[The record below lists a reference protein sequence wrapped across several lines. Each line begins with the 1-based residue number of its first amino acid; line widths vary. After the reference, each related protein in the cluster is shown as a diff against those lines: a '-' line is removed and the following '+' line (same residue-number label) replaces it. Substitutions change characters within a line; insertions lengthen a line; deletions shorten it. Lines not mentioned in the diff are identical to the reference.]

1 MADNRGENLMNV
13 QNRSWLCAAAAAMLC
28 ACAGV
33 GTQARPEDIARL
45 ERKITASPADNAART
60 QLGLAYYQGKRFQD
74 ARATFDK
81 LVAEGSRDGAV
92 YLYLGLTDEELK
104 DYQGARGAYTKYLD
118 VAKSASGKKDVQSR
132 LALLARK
139 ELRDQAKIA
148 IQREQDLSDQP
159 PTARSVAVF
168 PFRLVGADERLKPLQ
183 PALADMM
190 ITDLQL
196 SGAIISVERVRVQSM
211 LDEMLLG
218 EGGYTTPETGAR
230 AGRLLRAE
238 TVVQGV
244 VTAADQD
251 QLRMDASVL
260 NVAAR
265 SNKGDVGNDGK
276 LAAVFDIEKKM
287 VFGILD
293 LLGVQLTASERE
305 KINENRTEN
314 VLAFLAYG
322 QGLQAADK
330 GNYQEATRFFRQ
342 ATQLDPSFGR
352 AQQQQTETVQL
363 QQGENVTP
371 EKVQQVAATESPATA
386 PATAAASSTAE
397 LAKATASDVN
407 PSPAGNLTQGGTTN
421 PGNNTTTGDDRHP
434 AQEGQ
439 QQEGATQATHARITI
454 TIPRPN

>member
-1 MADNRGENLMNV
+1 MTKRAQSPR
-13 QNRSWLCAAAAAMLC
+13 WLAGLITVSLAVG
-28 ACAGV
+28 CAGV

-45 ERKITASPADNAART
+45 ERKVTATPADAESRA
-60 QLGLAYYQGKRFQD
+60 QLGLAYYQAKRFQD
-74 ARATFDK
+74 ARTTFDR
-81 LVAEGSRDGAV
+81 LATEGSRDGAV
-92 YLYLGLTDEELK
+92 YLYLGLTNEELK
-104 DYQGARGAYTKYLD
+104 DYQGARNAYTKYLD
-118 VAKSASGKKDVQSR
+118 VAKSAGGRKDVQSR

-139 ELRDQAKIA
+139 ELRDEAKVA

-168 PFRLVGADERLKPLQ
+168 PFRLVGGDDRLKPLQ
-183 PALADMM
+183 AALADMM

-196 SGAIISVERVRVQSM
+196 SGGIVSVERVRVQSM

-218 EGGYTTPETGAR
+218 EAGYTTPETGAR

-260 NVAAR
+260 NVVAR

-276 LAAVFDIEKKM
+276 LTAVFDIEKKM

-293 LLGVQLTASERE
+293 LLGIQLTPTERE

-330 GNYQEATRFFRQ
+330 GNYQEASRFFRQ
-342 ATQLDPSFGR
+342 ATDLDPRFNR
-352 AQQQQTETVQL
+352 AQQQHTENIQL
-363 QQGENVTP
+363 QQGENVTT
-371 EKVQQVAATESPATA
+371 EKVQQVASIESPTI
-386 PATAAASSTAE
+386 AAATVQTAQSNTD
-397 LAKATASDVN
+397 LAKQTASDVN
-407 PSPAGNLTQGGTTN
+407 PSPAGALTQSGGTT
-421 PGNNTTTGDDRHP
+421 GGGGSTTNGDARHP

-439 QQEGATQATHARITI
+439 QQEGATQAAHARITI